1 MDPTDYPPPP
11 SVPEPPAPAMPPTPP
26 PPPPSDLTP
35 PPPAAPEI
43 PVPAPAAPEMP
54 QYAPPPP
61 PENMPPSYAAQAT
74 TPPKQKSKVLVIV
87 LVILGILLLCC
98 AGGVIGAFTIFKSES
113 DVTTDTSVD
122 FDFDAGSETP
132 DASGGSVE
140 TPVDETGGRSEWVEF
155 QPVLADESIYAEP
168 TDAQVAL
175 IEEIH
180 SELYPGFEIEDM
192 IAEPGIEDA
201 DSYYPDMLYVK
212 ASLESDP
219 DVRIAYYMWT
229 DSEASTAG
237 GVHLTEEQTESYETL
252 AQTSS
257 GTYYIYDHE
266 NLLGLMNG
274 SIDERIVTAL
284 AQAEEEFP
292 GYVAMMVGEDGDDIG
307 AVLTRWSAFPDLEEG
322 LAVTFS
328 PDGDG
333 WTVSDITDW

>member
-11 SVPEPPAPAMPPTPP
+11 SVPEPPAPTMPPVSPPPPTDFTPP
-26 PPPPSDLTP
+26 PPSAPEVPVT
-35 PPPAAPEI
+35 PPAAPE
-43 PVPAPAAPEMP
+43 VP

-61 PENMPPSYAAQAT
+61 PENMPPSYAAQAA
-74 TPPKQKSKVLVIV
+74 PPPQKKSKVLVIV
-87 LVILGILLLCC
+87 LVILGVLLLCC
-98 AGGVIGAFTIFKSES
+98 AGGIVGALTIFKADS

-122 FDFDAGSETP
+122 FDFDTETEAPDDATGELETP
-132 DASGGSVE
+132 AE
-140 TPVDETGGRSEWVEF
+140 ETGGRAEWVEF
-155 QPVLADESIYAEP
+155 QPELADASIYAEP
-168 TDAQVAL
+168 TAKQTAL

-180 SELYPGFEIEDM
+180 AKLYPGFKIEDT

-237 GVHLTEEQTESYETL
+237 GVHLTEEQAESYETL
-252 AQTSS
+252 AQSSS

-266 NLLGLMNG
+266 NLIGLMEG
-274 SIDERIVTAL
+274 SIDDRITGVL
-284 AQAEEEFP
+284 AQAEAEFP
-292 GYVAMMVGEDGDDIG
+292 GYVAIIVGEDGDNIG
-307 AVLTRWSAFPDLEEG
+307 AVLTRWSAFPDLEDG
-322 LAVTFS
+322 LAVTFE

-333 WTVSDITDW
+333 WAVADITDW